1 MKEYRVTVTE
11 TLHKEA
17 VIEAENQIEA
27 EGIASERW
35 QKGRR
40 ILDPNSYVDVNIE
53 VEDTTPKVEMSYPEL
68 TTLFSSVNDK
78 GLPHITGYVV
88 FTENSFDQPYNEE
101 ARTYVV
107 SSDNK
112 AFQSGMGGYS
122 IFASCLDGTDPLVR
136 IDLLMRDEYGWKI
149 EKCYMIKDDYDRLI
163 DELAP
168 HVNAPQDKEA
178 R

>member
-1 MKEYRVTVTE
+1 M
-11 TLHKEA
+11 
-17 VIEAENQIEA
+17 
-27 EGIASERW
+27 
-35 QKGRR
+35 
-40 ILDPNSYVDVNIE
+40 
-53 VEDTTPKVEMSYPEL
+53 
-68 TTLFSSVNDK
+68 
-78 GLPHITGYVV
+78 
-88 FTENSFDQPYNEE
+88 
-101 ARTYVV
+101 

-149 EKCYMIKDDYDRLI
+149 EKCYMIKDDYNRLL

-168 HVNAPQDKEA
+168 YVKAPQDKEA